1 MVGWV
6 QKAASLMLHTEAI
19 VSLNL
24 TSIDIL
30 YLKFITIFMLPVRID
45 ITCILRQTF
54 AEPRLLSHPTLASIE
69 AQVLGRIMKLF

>member
-30 YLKFITIFMLPVRID
+30 YLKFITLPVRYH
-45 ITCILRQTF
+45 LY
-54 AEPRLLSHPTLASIE
+54 IE
-69 AQVLGRIMKLF
+69 ADICRAPPPPPPHTGLH

>member
-6 QKAASLMLHTEAI
+6 QKAASLMLHTVAT

-30 YLKFITIFMLPVRID
+30 YLKFITILMLPVRID

-54 AEPRLLSHPTLASIE
+54 AEPRLLPHPTLASIE
-69 AQVLGRIMKLF
+69 AQVLGRIMKLS

>member
-6 QKAASLMLHTEAI
+6 QEAASLMLHAEAT

-30 YLKFITIFMLPVRID
+30 YLKFITIFMLPVKID

-54 AEPRLLSHPTLASIE
+54 AEPRLLPHPTLASIE
-69 AQVLGRIMKLF
+69 AQVLGRIMKLS

>member
-19 VSLNL
+19 VSL
-24 TSIDIL
+24 SIDII

-54 AEPRLLSHPTLASIE
+54 AEPLLLSCPTLASIE
-69 AQVLGRIMKLF
+69 AQVLGRNMKLS